1 MAGISKR
8 RVYAWLE
15 QFNESDLI
23 EDDRHIDIFYGK
35 TDSRQWFTQ
44 ILELYDFIKEVVEE
58 KGYGFNV
65 GYCVSLNMS
74 LRKSPA
80 PARISGNSLRTA
92 PFPPLIYLY
101 RHDKHD
107 IVWKNTTYEVAL
119 SRLYGM
125 DVYYY
130 QSDDK
135 DGRWRML
142 KFL

>member
-8 RVYAWLE
+8 CVYAWLK

-23 EDDRHIDIFYGK
+23 EHDRHIDIFYGD
-35 TDSRQWFTQ
+35 TDSRQWFAQ
-44 ILELYDFIKEVVEE
+44 ILELYDFIKETVKE
-58 KGYGFNV
+58 KGYDFKV
-65 GYCVSLNMS
+65 GYGVGLNMS
-74 LRKSPA
+74 LS

-101 RHDKHD
+101 RCDKHD
-107 IVWKNTTYEVAL
+107 LVWDDSTYEVAL

-125 DVYYY
+125 DVYYH

-135 DGRWRML
+135 DGRWRTL
-142 KFL
+142 QFL